1 MTNDKIFEEISNI
14 ISKTLNIKVND
25 LNLNSG
31 KNNILKWDSLNQVKI
46 ILAIEEKY
54 KIKFG
59 TDNFE
64 DLNNIKKIVEV
75 VSDKKSAPK

>member
-75 VSDKKSAPK
+75 VSEKISS

>member
-1 MTNDKIFEEISNI
+1 MTNNKIFEEISNI

-31 KNNILKWDSLNQVKI
+31 KNNVLKWDSLNQVKI

-59 TDNFE
+59 PDNFE

-75 VSDKKSAPK
+75 VSEKISS

>member
-1 MTNDKIFEEISNI
+1 MTNDKIFIEISNI

-75 VSDKKSAPK
+75 VADKKSASK

>member
-1 MTNDKIFEEISNI
+1 MTNDKIFGEISNI

-46 ILAIEEKY
+46 ILAIDEKY

-75 VSDKKSAPK
+75 VADKKSASK

>member
-1 MTNDKIFEEISNI
+1 MTNDKIFIEISNI

-75 VSDKKSAPK
+75 VANKKSASK

>member
-14 ISKTLNIKVND
+14 ISKTLN
-25 LNLNSG
+25 
-31 KNNILKWDSLNQVKI
+31 QVKI
-46 ILAIEEKY
+46 ILAIEENY

-75 VSDKKSAPK
+75 VSEKISS

>member
-1 MTNDKIFEEISNI
+1 MTNDKIFGEISNI

-75 VSDKKSAPK
+75 VSEKISS

>member
-1 MTNDKIFEEISNI
+1 MTNDKIFGEISNI

-75 VSDKKSAPK
+75 VADKKSASK

>member
-1 MTNDKIFEEISNI
+1 MTNDKIFIEISNI

-46 ILAIEEKY
+46 ILAIEENY

-75 VSDKKSAPK
+75 VSEKISS

>member
-46 ILAIEEKY
+46 ILAIEENY

-75 VSDKKSAPK
+75 VSEKISS

>member
-75 VSDKKSAPK
+75 ISEKINF

>member
-1 MTNDKIFEEISNI
+1 MTNNKIFEEISNI

-75 VSDKKSAPK
+75 VSEKISS

>member
-1 MTNDKIFEEISNI
+1 MTNDKIFGEISNI

-46 ILAIEEKY
+46 ILAIEENY

-75 VSDKKSAPK
+75 VSEKISS